1 MTSQVR
7 VLCRPASAAG
17 FGLAGLRAS
26 PAPEGANPAPALEE
40 ILARADTGILL
51 VEESVYG
58 ELPEDVRARLDRSVH
73 PVAVP
78 FPGPFWE
85 EAAAAE
91 ERVVELL
98 RRAIGYRVRLR

>member
-7 VLCRPASAAG
+7 VLCRPASVAG
-17 FGLAGLRAS
+17 FGLAGLRAV
-26 PAPEGANPAPALEE
+26 PVPEGASPELALNE
-40 ILARADTGILL
+40 ILASEDTGILL

-58 ELPEDVRARLDRSVH
+58 QMPEDVRARLDRSVH

-85 EAAAAE
+85 AAEAAE